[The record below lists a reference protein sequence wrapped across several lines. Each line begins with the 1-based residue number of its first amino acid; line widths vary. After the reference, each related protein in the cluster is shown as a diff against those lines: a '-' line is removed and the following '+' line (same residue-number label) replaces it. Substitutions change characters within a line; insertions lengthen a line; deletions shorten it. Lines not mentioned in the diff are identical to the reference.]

1 MARAVLRGGIAASSL
16 WLALGLGPALAQM
29 SHDHHA
35 ADAACAEPALACAS
49 KVTPTFAP
57 DGSLWLAWA
66 AAGKVSVARSLDLGR
81 SFSPPVAVTPEPREL
96 DWGPDA
102 RPKLAVDR
110 DGRVFVAFAVFKD
123 KAFNGQVFYTR
134 SLDRG
139 RSFAPPVPITADQE
153 SQRFE
158 AIALDADGSL
168 FAAWLDKRNRVPA
181 KARNESYVGA
191 ALAFAWAND
200 HGAAVSDTR
209 IAQDNTC
216 ECCRLGI
223 AFAGPGRPVV
233 AFRNVFGGTVRD
245 HAITTF
251 VDPRTPGPIYR
262 VSVDDWKTDVCP
274 HHGPSLAISADG
286 AYHVA
291 WFTNGSV
298 RKGLFYARS
307 SDGGRSFSEPMP
319 VGRADRNPSYPSLT
333 AANGAV
339 YLAWKEFDGE
349 RSTVPVMISHDNGRT
364 WSPPRVAADTSDAS
378 DQPLLATN
386 GQRVFLS
393 WQTRAEGYRL
403 IPLEDA
409 P

>member
-16 WLALGLGPALAQM
+16 WLASGLGPTLAQM

-35 ADAACAEPALACAS
+35 AAAACAEPALACAS
-49 KVTPTFAP
+49 KATPTFAP

-110 DGRVFVAFAVFKD
+110 DGRVFVAFGVFKD

-134 SLDRG
+134 SLDSG

-200 HGAAVSDTR
+200 HGAGVSDTR

-216 ECCRLGI
+216 L
-223 AFAGPGRPVV
+223 
-233 AFRNVFGGTVRD
+233 
-245 HAITTF
+245 
-251 VDPRTPGPIYR
+251 DPRTPGPIYR

-274 HHGPSLAISADG
+274 HQGPSLALSADG

-291 WFTNGSV
+291 WFTNGSI

-307 SDGGRSFSEPMP
+307 SDGGRSFSDPMP

-333 AANGAV
+333 AVNGAV

-349 RSTVPVMISHDNGRT
+349 RTTVPVMISHDNGRT

-386 GQRVFLS
+386 GQRAFLS
-393 WQTRAEGYRL
+393 WQTRTEGYRL